1 MLCGLVTGLAL
12 LTKYTSLFLGPIYLV
27 LAIVLWQRG
36 EKGRGERGGLGAG
49 SLVRGLAA
57 VGVVSAIVVGAGYN
71 FSFDYSLYLHGIKQ
85 IYSTSRPGYLFYLFG
100 NISNEPWWYYN
111 LAPVAMLVLIGLA
124 TYRFVR
130 DFVRDPNHRE
140 AGLFL
145 LVPAV
150 VVLVASF
157 FDKSNIGVRHGL
169 PALPFLFLF
178 AGQTM
183 TRRPSRAWSWMVFL
197 LVSWLAIEAAF
208 IYPHHLSYFNLAV
221 GGPNRGPHLLD
232 DSNIDWGQDL
242 PALAVWQREHPEAR
256 PLQLL
261 YFGNA
266 PPAAYGVEAE
276 IMKQQD
282 IIKPRPGT
290 YAISAHQLVFFRK
303 LGVQTGLDLDW
314 LTRYRPIARAGWSI
328 YIYQFP

>member
-1 MLCGLVTGLAL
+1 MSDRVAVGIILAL
-12 LTKYTSLFLGPIYLV
+12 AAVFFVQAYFGSLSKSLTWDEPLYIASGSTFITRNDFRLTPETPPLMQELAALPTLRLRPTLPGEDDETWQSGNYVQFAKKYIQLNADRIPQITFWARRPFILLGMGLILAIGFWGRRLYGTGPAL

-36 EKGRGERGGLGAG
+36 EKGRGERGSLGAG

-71 FSFDYSLYLHGIKQ
+71 FSFDYSLYVHGIKQ
-85 IYSTSRPGYLFYLFG
+85 VGSTGRPGYLYYLFG

-111 LAPVAMLVLIGLA
+111 
-124 TYRFVR
+124 
-130 DFVRDPNHRE
+130 
-140 AGLFL
+140 
-145 LVPAV
+145 
-150 VVLVASF
+150 
-157 FDKSNIGVRHGL
+157 
-169 PALPFLFLF
+169 
-178 AGQTM
+178 
-183 TRRPSRAWSWMVFL
+183 
-197 LVSWLAIEAAF
+197 
-208 IYPHHLSYFNLAV
+208 
-221 GGPNRGPHLLD
+221 
-232 DSNIDWGQDL
+232 L

-276 IMKQQD
+276 IMEQQD
-282 IIKPRPGT
+282 IMKPRPGT

-314 LTRYRPIARAGWSI
+314 LTRYRPIARAGQSI